1 MQITKFRNKRGDI
14 TKDFISSKSTIKQY
28 YSKQCYAIKQKPTQY
43 CKVINFQLNKC
54 ILKKK
59 TNTTPQGIIKRK
71 TNESQN

>member
-1 MQITKFRNKRGDI
+1 MHSNKYLPQEIR
-14 TKDFISSKSTIKQY
+14 KKVSNK
-28 YSKQCYAIKQKPTQY
+28 KPMAKPIQY